1 MELLYRG
8 RYVEEDPARDEAAAP
23 RIAPG
28 RVTITQRLPARGAL
42 LFRVADPSTA
52 RALARALRRDSNG
65 VAEGA
70 EAAVARADGS
80 AGAPLRADLR
90 ARFEASL
97 GADLAR
103 VRVHT
108 GDVSATAASAVGAR
122 AYTVGQDIHFAD
134 GQYRPDDPFGV
145 HLLAHEVAHTQ
156 QQAAGEPHRQH
167 RLEVTEPG
175 DAAEVEADRA
185 ADAMVAG
192 APASIGGAR
201 PTAIARQAGGH
212 PTLQVGASG
221 AAVVELQQKVGVDA
235 DGQFGPKTRA
245 AVVAFQQAHGL
256 VADGVV
262 GPKTWAALDGAAPA
276 APAGAKP
283 PAAGGQPAG
292 GEAHP
297 ATGAAPAPSG
307 AHPAG
312 PEAAPPGTAL
322 APPPDHADD
331 GGTPDADGKT
341 PGQRYREE
349 YVAQLLYFEGAVEQ
363 GADGRFESII
373 GHAGLEAG
381 RKEAGKQG
389 RVLTTCNSFSGILQT
404 RVEQKTG
411 VKLKTKINLYVM
423 DAKWREKNLPPGC
436 FHKGEAGTSDRPRPG
451 DIMILSKLDGV
462 TFQHMSNIASDPKPQ
477 PDGTEIW
484 EGIDGGQGQAGKYD
498 VDGNMLQQGIEQ
510 IGRVT
515 YIYNP
520 ATGTTNNKSG
530 TRERKVYG
538 WIDIEALAN
547 AGPNG

>member
-1 MELLYRG
+1 MPYEIEAGG
-8 RYVEEDPARDEAAAP
+8 RHEVGGEGGAGRDAGKRTRTE
-23 RIAPG
+23 R
-28 RVTITQRLPARGAL
+28 
-42 LFRVADPSTA
+42 
-52 RALARALRRDSNG
+52 LARRANAG
-65 VAEGA
+65 GAVAGGA
-70 EAAVARADGS
+70 EAAVERAAGS
-80 AGAPLRADLR
+80 SGAPLREDLR
-90 ARFEASL
+90 ARFEGSL
-97 GADLAR
+97 GTDLSA

-108 GDVSATAASAVGAR
+108 GATSAQASADVGAK
-122 AYTVGQDIHFAD
+122 AYAVGSDVHFGA
-134 GQYRPDDPFGV
+134 GQYQPDDPFGV

-167 RLEVTEPG
+167 RLAVTEPG

-262 GPKTWAALDGAAPA
+262 GPKTWAALDGVGPA

-283 PAAGGQPAG
+283 AGAGGQPASTAHAAGAQPAG
-292 GEAHP
+292 GEAQPASGAP
-297 ATGAAPAPSG
+297 ATTGT
-307 AHPAG
+307 HPAG

-520 ATGTTNNKSG
+520 ATGTTNNKAG